1 MTDARA
7 GAPAGAGAPGVASF
21 GGIRLRAID
30 GGPLEGARLFRSASL
45 SRITEHEAAFVV
57 GGLGVRSIY
66 DLRNRWEVASS
77 PEPPAIG
84 NRRRT
89 AQAERAR
96 AGSCPEAQARRR
108 TSHRG
113 GSEVRAQWR
122 PGSPLRPGAF
132 RIAPPFPTKL
142 LAEIARYERFA
153 EHTEKGELGVSRT
166 IPEKMSRNRAYHAI
180 RARALSGMRLLH
192 AEPVRARRPA
202 TARAQRANSARRLAT

>member
-77 PEPPAIG
+77 PEPRIVDV
-84 NRRRT
+84 RT
-89 AQAERAR
+89 
-96 AGSCPEAQARRR
+96 
-108 TSHRG
+108 
-113 GSEVRAQWR
+113 
-122 PGSPLRPGAF
+122 
-132 RIAPPFPTKL
+132 
-142 LAEIARYERFA
+142 
-153 EHTEKGELGVSRT
+153 
-166 IPEKMSRNRAYHAI
+166 
-180 RARALSGMRLLH
+180 
-192 AEPVRARRPA
+192 
-202 TARAQRANSARRLAT
+202 RLAVWWPASSASTAVRKSA

>member
-77 PEPPAIG
+77 PEPRIVGAKTLAFDLPPIVDV
-84 NRRRT
+84 RT
-89 AQAERAR
+89 
-96 AGSCPEAQARRR
+96 
-108 TSHRG
+108 
-113 GSEVRAQWR
+113 
-122 PGSPLRPGAF
+122 
-132 RIAPPFPTKL
+132 
-142 LAEIARYERFA
+142 
-153 EHTEKGELGVSRT
+153 
-166 IPEKMSRNRAYHAI
+166 
-180 RARALSGMRLLH
+180 
-192 AEPVRARRPA
+192 
-202 TARAQRANSARRLAT
+202 RLAVWWPASSASTAVRKSA